1 MSKTTQ
7 AAIWAVLG
15 MNIVLIF
22 LAVASQSNDKMYI
35 DGLEV
40 AREAAEAANQNWQKS
55 NELIKAE
62 LDLKQKEIEV
72 YEQNIKQINY
82 QNSELSR
89 LLRDQLEEIKEQNAL
104 LMEQQ
109 EEKATH

>member
-1 MSKTTQ
+1 MSKYTQ
-7 AAIWAVLG
+7 AAIWAVLAI
-15 MNIVLIF
+15 NIMLMF
-22 LAVASQSNDKMYI
+22 LAGVSQSNDRMYI
-35 DGLEV
+35 DVLEA
-40 AREAAEAANQNWQKS
+40 AREAAEANSERWKES
-55 NELIKAE
+55 IELIKAE

-109 EEKATH
+109 EEKGTH